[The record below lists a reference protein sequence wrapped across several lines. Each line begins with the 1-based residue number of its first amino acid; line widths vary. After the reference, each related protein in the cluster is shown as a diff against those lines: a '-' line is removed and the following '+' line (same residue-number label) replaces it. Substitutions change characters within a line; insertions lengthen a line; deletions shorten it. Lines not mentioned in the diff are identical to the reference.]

1 MHPAAVRTTPLTGP
15 PLFAFDLDGTVT
27 AREILPCLAENLGL
41 AEEMADLTRRTLSG
55 EIDFVS
61 SFRKRFGMLRSIPLP
76 VVHESIAAVPLEPHI
91 EAFINNR
98 PEDCAIVTGNL
109 DLWLIPLKKRLGC
122 RWFSSHGA
130 VENGELTLLS
140 ILDKGRAMADLA
152 LLGRPIVAVGESMND
167 VPMFRKASVG
177 IAFAGV
183 HRPVPEIQ
191 KLAHHTAFDGLSLCA
206 FLEAVA

>member
-1 MHPAAVRTTPLTGP
+1 MEHTTGHIPSLGGP

-27 AREILPCLAENLGL
+27 AREILPCLAETLGL
-41 AEEMADLTRRTLSG
+41 AGEMADLTRRALSG

-61 SFRKRFGMLRSIPLP
+61 SFRKRFRMLRSIPVP
-76 VVHESIAAVPLEPHI
+76 VVHEIISTIPLDPHI

-109 DLWLIPLKKRLGC
+109 DIWLSPLKKRLRC

-130 VENGELTLLS
+130 FIDNELSLLS
-140 ILDKGRAMADLA
+140 VLDKGRAMTELA
-152 LLGRPIVAVGESMND
+152 LPGRPIIAVGESVND
-167 VPMFRKASVG
+167 VPMFRKATVG

-183 HRPVPEIQ
+183 HRPVPEIR
-191 KLAHHTAFDGLSLCA
+191 KLAHHTALDGPSLCA